1 MSDNNNSG
9 GKGRALGVVASIV
22 LSLIVTFII
31 FVTIKLVL

>member
-1 MSDNNNSG
+1 MSDNNNNSG
-9 GKGRALGVVASIV
+9 KSRALGVVASIV